1 MRKVARTLYT
11 PPQYRLYEQGQ
22 HGEPIAPDKERP
34 GRLYNQLYNQ
44 LYNHWQRHLCIGW
57 FLFILGLHLLW
68 WDAVCT
74 LPPARWLR
82 PEPFARWQRLA
93 QRYCALARQQGGLLV
108 KVGQFLSLRHDLLPA
123 VVTQELATLQDRMH
137 PAPFALIRQ
146 AIESDLARPLPDLF
160 KSFTP
165 EPVASASV
173 AQVHLAQLYSG
184 EQVVVKILRPGTPE
198 QFAMDLTTFAWLVGA
213 LNLIPWLRRRF
224 NLTQL
229 LAEFTWVT
237 RNELDLQQEGR
248 NAERFAQA
256 LRDNAD
262 VHIPKVYW
270 SHSGARTLTM
280 EDVGYLKLSD
290 VAAIEAAG
298 INIKQVADRLA
309 QVILRQIFVLHFV
322 HADPHPGNVYIKPL
336 PHPLEGK
343 QTFRP
348 GEAVP
353 YRRERQFQLVLIDFG
368 MAVEIPPKERAW
380 LRDFVIGLGLR
391 DERRIVQ
398 AYSKGGILR
407 PGVNVERVEAYT
419 AALLDGFQDMLVG
432 LLPDPDDP
440 KTQRFLQ
447 KYGDLM
453 FKEYPFQIPMNLLFM
468 YRALGTV
475 GGVVKRLD
483 PTFDL
488 SSAAAPFAIQLFVEE
503 WQQDLQSRW
512 DAVGTMGHL
521 LVTSPMRLDQLFLQA
536 QKAFQMPEL
545 VNQQLMRPLRSLTV
559 KTELTP
565 TDRDTFQTLSGSVRR
580 LNRSLALMG
589 ALVVALFWYVVLQRT
604 ELVAILIQQAEHFGG
619 PALALSFTLVWWNWL
634 RGRG

>member
-1 MRKVARTLYT
+1 MRSLPQTSSLRTVVIPHQYQLHSAAR
-11 PPQYRLYEQGQ
+11 PQARRMSFRWQAPAWRR
-22 HGEPIAPDKERP
+22 HGSV
-34 GRLYNQLYNQ
+34 
-44 LYNHWQRHLCIGW
+44 GW
-57 FLFILGLHLLW
+57 FLFKLFCHLLW
-68 WDAVCT
+68 WDGLCT
-74 LPPARWLR
+74 LPLLRQFRPAAPVRWVG
-82 PEPFARWQRLA
+82 LA
-93 QRYCALARQQGGLLV
+93 QGYCALAMREGGLLV
-108 KVGQFLSLRHDLLPA
+108 KVGQFLSLRNDLFPT
-123 VVTQELATLQDRMH
+123 VVTQALATLQDRMK
-137 PAPFALIRQ
+137 PAPFAAIVA
-146 AIESDLARPLPDLF
+146 AIENDLARPLPDLF
-160 KSFTP
+160 REFTP
-165 EPVASASV
+165 QPVASASV
-173 AQVHLAQLYSG
+173 AQVHLARLYSG
-184 EQVVVKILRPGTPE
+184 EQVAVKILRPGTPE
-198 QFAMDLTTFAWLVGA
+198 QFEMDLATFGWLVMI
-213 LNLIPWLRRRF
+213 LNLVPPLRRTF

-229 LAEFTWVT
+229 LAEFTLVT
-237 RNELDLQQEGR
+237 RNELNLQQEGR

-256 LRDNAD
+256 CRDQAD
-262 VHIPKVYW
+262 VYIPKVYW

-280 EDVGYLKLSD
+280 ENVGYLKLSD
-290 VAAIEAAG
+290 VAAIEATG
-298 INIKQVADRLA
+298 IKIQQVATSLA
-309 QVILRQIFVLHFV
+309 QLILQQIFVTHFV
-322 HADPHPGNVYIKPL
+322 HADPHPGNVFIKPL

-343 QTFRP
+343 DKFLP
-348 GEAVP
+348 GEAVA
-353 YRRERQFQLVLIDFG
+353 YRAERRFQIVLIDFG

-398 AYSKGGILR
+398 AYIKGGVLR
-407 PGVNVERVEAYT
+407 PGMNVERMEAYT
-419 AALLDGFQDMLVG
+419 AALLDGFQDLLVG
-432 LLPDPDDP
+432 LMPDPDDP

-447 KYGDLM
+447 QHGDLLV
-453 FKEYPFQIPMNLLFM
+453 KEYPFQIPMNLLFM

-488 SSAAAPFAIQLFVEE
+488 SSAAAPFAVQLFVEE
-503 WQQDLQSRW
+503 WQQDVQSRW
-512 DAVGTMGHL
+512 QAIGTLGQL

-545 VNQQLMRPLRSLTV
+545 VNQQLLRPLRGLTV

-604 ELVAILIQQAEHFGG
+604 ELVAIIIQQAEHFGG